1 VTRKPRTDAVHNRV
15 HILDVARQS
24 FAEDGLDL
32 PVREIARRAG
42 IGVATV
48 YRHFPARPDLVAA
61 VLDERVRACTAEMRE
76 ALADPDPWRALKG
89 TILRFADR
97 QVRDRGL
104 NEALLGAHGT
114 FAAER
119 RAHARD
125 LGRLVD
131 RARAVGAVR
140 DGVTVADV
148 RVGLLAISSFQG
160 LPPPGISRRPR

>member
-1 VTRKPRTDAVHNRV
+1 MTRKPRTDAVHNRV

-76 ALADPDPWRALKG
+76 ALADPDPW
-89 TILRFADR
+89 
-97 QVRDRGL
+97 
-104 NEALLGAHGT
+104 
-114 FAAER
+114 
-119 RAHARD
+119 
-125 LGRLVD
+125 
-131 RARAVGAVR
+131 ARAEGHDPPVRRSPGPRPGPQRGAARRSRHVR
-140 DGVTVADV
+140 RRT
-148 RVGLLAISSFQG
+148 
-160 LPPPGISRRPR
+160 PRPRA